1 MATYALLK
9 FKINNSFSE
18 WEQAFYASQ
27 PMARK
32 AGLIE
37 LFHGMS
43 EEDPQTVHVLVHV
56 HSKESMDK
64 FMQEAG
70 EDIAKSGHVL
80 ESTEVTFL
88 TKLYDSHNYFQ
99 AFQNHTEVGK
109 GTDETRD

>member
-9 FKINNSFSE
+9 FKIDNSFSE

-27 PMARK
+27 PMASN

-37 LFHGMS
+37 LFHSMS
-43 EEDPQTVHVLVHV
+43 DEDPQTDHVLNYV
-56 HSKESMDK
+56 HSKEANDK

-70 EDIAKSGHVL
+70 EDIAKSGHIM

-88 TKLYDSHNYFQ
+88 TN
-99 AFQNHTEVGK
+99 
-109 GTDETRD
+109 

>member
-43 EEDPQTVHVLVHV
+43 EEDPQTVHV
-56 HSKESMDK
+56 HSKEAMDK

-70 EDIAKSGHVL
+70 EDIAKSGHIM

-88 TKLYDSHNYFQ
+88 TN
-99 AFQNHTEVGK
+99 
-109 GTDETRD
+109 

>member
-37 LFHGMS
+37 LFHGKS
-43 EEDPQTVHVLVHV
+43 EEDPQTVYV
-56 HSKESMDK
+56 
-64 FMQEAG
+64 
-70 EDIAKSGHVL
+70 
-80 ESTEVTFL
+80 
-88 TKLYDSHNYFQ
+88 
-99 AFQNHTEVGK
+99 
-109 GTDETRD
+109 